1 MFNIFMY
8 PLDKMIEKVYNKSKL
23 KITSLKQILQKP
35 LNNKIMKN
43 LIFSLVLGIVLIS
56 CNSCHDDYNPP
67 VPPVVVKY
75 TVEAKNDSAIGGTIT
90 PSSVTVNSG
99 SDVTLTIT
107 PDFGCLVK
115 ELKVNGTVVTLTT
128 PTTYILKNVTADTKA
143 VVTFKKTLNW
153 YLTQKPWMFD
163 SIMYYCK
170 SGDIYNSTFTKSKI
184 MYVYLSDGS
193 VKNSSNAAPLG
204 SIGHWSLD
212 ETQKPNILFDS
223 YMINITEGYKKEI
236 QQLDENVMIVKVLN
250 DYSLTHPFVDGDP
263 VVKVL
268 NYYSHPK

>member
-1 MFNIFMY
+1 MY

-143 VVTFKKTLNW
+143 VVTFKKGLNW
-153 YLTQKPWMFD
+153 YLTQKSWNMDSTYYHTSNGIIYTFD
-163 SIMYYCK
+163 DRPNKQTFTFLTNGRANASVK
-170 SGDIYNSTFTKSKI
+170 ESSGDIG
-184 MYVYLSDGS
+184 V
-193 VKNSSNAAPLG
+193 
-204 SIGHWSLD
+204 WSLD
-212 ETQKPNILFDS
+212 ETQKPNILYFGSNTISYDS
-223 YMINITEGYKKEI
+223 RYEI
-236 QQLDENVMIVKVLN
+236 IKLDENIMILNSINSVKAG
-250 DYSLTHPFVDGDP
+250 SGEKFIE
-263 VVKVL
+263 
-268 NYYSHPK
+268 YYSHNIPK

>member
-1 MFNIFMY
+1 
-8 PLDKMIEKVYNKSKL
+8 MIQKVYNKSKL

-56 CNSCHDDYNPP
+56 FNSCHDDYNPP

-115 ELKVNGTVVTLTT
+115 ELKVNGTAVTLTT

-153 YLTQKPWMFD
+153 YLTQKAWILD
-163 SIMYYCK
+163 SIMSYY
-170 SGDIYNSTFTKSKI
+170 D
-184 MYVYLSDGS
+184 DGS
-193 VKNSSNAAPLG
+193 VYLTDNRKSRIIYTFLSNGRFNGSLNGNTGGDLG
-204 SIGHWSLD
+204 TWHLD
-212 ETQKPNILFDS
+212 ETQKPVAL
-223 YMINITEGYKKEI
+223 YEGDYPYEI
-236 QQLDENVMIVKVLN
+236 IKLDENIMILN
-250 DYSLTHPFVDGDP
+250 DPKNISINKSSGII
-263 VVKVL
+263 KWVL
-268 NYYSHPK
+268 YYSHNIPK